1 MYNSSKAIDKE
12 ITIHINWKTLVQN
25 SAGVVIELM
34 QSNLSGSSLKT
45 ICLITFSSPLLLY
58 HQRDASAKLIK

>member
-1 MYNSSKAIDKE
+1 M
-12 ITIHINWKTLVQN
+12 NWKTLVQN
-25 SAGVVIELM
+25 SVEVIELM
-34 QSNLSGSSLKT
+34 QSNLSGSGLKT